1 MILVKLWEFVEEIK
15 SRLMDVGIIMI
26 EGELVVRNLYV
37 LWFDIFDVFV
47 FVDLVG
53 VNLRWCNFM
62 FRVIYFVLGSWSF
75 I

>member
-37 LWFDIFDVFV
+37 LWFDIFDVFI

-53 VNLRWCNFM
+53 VNLRWCKF
-62 FRVIYFVLGSWSF
+62 ILG
-75 I
+75 